1 LIDFLGKQL
10 NMHTSISTRVTA
22 AIGALALGILGAVAV
37 TAPASAAPGPNL
49 TPGDTGTITIHKH
62 KQPLT
67 SGAPATGADQ
77 GILPDPI
84 AGVVFSVTP
93 VDDVD
98 LFTNEGWDDAAE
110 LAAGLAGA
118 ADADEYIADNLNLG
132 TAANLAATNA
142 QGVAVSS
149 ALPIGLYLV
158 REVSGPANIVAPAA
172 PFLVTVPLPP
182 LEAGDGW
189 NYAIHVYP
197 KNAVADAPVKS
208 LDTTGAYALGST
220 VTWTIT
226 AKIPAFAEGALTS
239 YVITDDLDSRLQYTA
254 PARVFVDGTQVPAG
268 AVTVSATDPVT
279 VTFTDTGLALLS
291 ENAGK
296 DITVEIDTVVNGTGT
311 IVNTAVTNVNGRTFT
326 TNPVDTTWVPVKVI
340 KVDTESPDTKLA
352 GAVFAVYLQETGGTA
367 LAFPGNAAGE
377 FTTNASGEVVIPGL
391 KADGTQYWLEE
402 VRAPEGYSA
411 LTARVPLVVDENDQA
426 IALPV
431 VPGDTAGSVVTVE
444 RVIDN
449 PRILAWELPLTGGDG
464 ALWFGV
470 GGAALV
476 AVALGAA
483 VLVTRRKNA
492 NV

>member
-1 LIDFLGKQL
+1 MTK
-10 NMHTSISTRVTA
+10 SISTRVTA

-37 TAPASAAPGPNL
+37 SAPASAAPGPNL

-62 KQPLT
+62 KQPLV

-93 VDDVD
+93 VNDVD
-98 LFTNEGWDDAAE
+98 LFTNEGWDDAAD
-110 LAAGLAGA
+110 LASGLAGA
-118 ADADEYIADNLNLG
+118 SDPDEYIADNLTLG
-132 TAANLAATNA
+132 TAVNLAATNP
-142 QGVAVSS
+142 QGVAVSG

-220 VTWTIT
+220 VTWTVT
-226 AKIPAFAEGALTS
+226 AKIPAFANGSDLTS
-239 YVITDDLDSRLQYTA
+239 YVITDDLDSRLTYTA
-254 PARVFVDGTQVPAG
+254 PARVFVDGVQVPAN
-268 AVTVSATDPVT
+268 AVTISATDPVT
-279 VTFTDTGLALLS
+279 VTFTEPGLNLLRA
-291 ENAGK
+291 NAGK
-296 DITVEIDTVVNGTGT
+296 DVVVEIDTVVNGTGT

-326 TNPVDTTWVPVKVI
+326 TQPVDTTWVPVKVI
-340 KVDTESPDTKLA
+340 KVDTESPETKLA
-352 GAVFAVYLQETGGTA
+352 GAVFAVYTQETGGTP

-391 KADGTQYWLEE
+391 KADGTTVYWLEE

-411 LTARVPLVVDENDQA
+411 LTARVPVSVDENDQA
-426 IALPV
+426 IALPI
-431 VPGDTAGSVVTVE
+431 VPGETAGTVVTVE

-449 PRILAWELPLTGGDG
+449 SRLLAWELPLTGGDG

-483 VLVTRRKNA
+483 VIVTRRKSA
-492 NV
+492 RV

>member
-1 LIDFLGKQL
+1 M
-10 NMHTSISTRVTA
+10 NTSISTRVTA

-84 AGVVFSVTP
+84 ADVVFSVTP
-93 VDDVD
+93 VEDVD

-110 LAAGLAGA
+110 LAAGLAA
-118 ADADEYIADNLNLG
+118 ASDADDFIADNLTLG
-132 TAANLAATNA
+132 TAVNLGATNA
-142 QGVAVSS
+142 QGVAVSG

-158 REVSGPANIVAPAA
+158 REVSQPANVVAPAA

-220 VTWTIT
+220 VTWTVT
-226 AKIPAFAEGALTS
+226 AKIPAFADGSDLTS
-239 YVITDDLDSRLQYTA
+239 YVITDDLDSRLTYTA
-254 PARVFVDGTQVPAG
+254 PARVFVDGVQVPAD
-268 AVTVSATDPVT
+268 AVSVSATDPVT
-279 VTFTDTGLALLS
+279 VTFTATGLDLLRA
-291 ENAGK
+291 NGGK
-296 DITVEIDTVVNGTGT
+296 NVDVEIDTVVNGTGT

-326 TNPVDTTWVPVKVI
+326 TQPVDTVWVPVKVI
-340 KVDTESPDTKLA
+340 KVDTESPSTPLA
-352 GAVFAVYLQETGGTA
+352 GAVFAVYTQETGGTA
-367 LAFPGNAAGE
+367 LAFPGNATGE

-426 IALPV
+426 IALPA
-431 VPGDTAGSVVTVE
+431 VPGATAGSVVTVE
-444 RVIDN
+444 RVIEN
-449 PRILAWELPLTGGDG
+449 SRLLAWELPLTGGDG

-483 VLVTRRKNA
+483 VVVTRRKSA
-492 NV
+492 RV